1 MSSLPALS
9 LGCAF
14 PEKIISRLRELK
26 GTGHDLHT
34 YEMFATA
41 EELAKELNLTEEETK
56 ILSAAALVHD
66 IGKTGPLGLSA
77 EERKKI
83 INFFHYLKRDQ
94 MKVTVDKME
103 IDLDEG
109 STIRDALKKLS
120 LNPEVYIVSRGDEIV
135 HENERLEDGDSLTLI
150 KVISGG

>member
-1 MSSLPALS
+1 
-9 LGCAF
+9 
-14 PEKIISRLRELK
+14 
-26 GTGHDLHT
+26 
-34 YEMFATA
+34 
-41 EELAKELNLTEEETK
+41 
-56 ILSAAALVHD
+56 
-66 IGKTGPLGLSA
+66 
-77 EERKKI
+77 
-83 INFFHYLKRDQ
+83 